1 MKCGDCSFE
10 AAEDFSFC
18 PKCGRKLAA
27 ECPSCGAA
35 ATPGFAFCPRCGTSL
50 GAGAPSAAPAAHAP
64 HAPYAAHA
72 AATRPATETVAE
84 SDRRLATIVFA
95 DLTGFTSLSEGLD
108 PEDVRALQTDL
119 FDELRAAL
127 LRHDAFVEKFVGD
140 AVMAVFGAPTAHEDD
155 PERALRAALEM
166 HQRVAALS
174 ARWQHRLPSPLE
186 LHIGVN
192 TGRVV
197 AGHIGSAAGAAY
209 AVTGDAVNVA
219 SRLQSAAAPGQT
231 LVSRDT
237 HALAQNA
244 FEFEP
249 GGAIEL
255 KGKSHPLVVYRLL
268 GPARETRGEGARG
281 LEAHDLRAPL
291 VGRTDEMTQMRD
303 AVGRAIGGRAQVLS
317 LVGDAGIGKSRLV
330 DECIAQLAN
339 EPASAGTTVRRA
351 ACAAHNVQPYS
362 VIAVFF
368 RQAFDLAPDDSL
380 EVVQDK
386 VEAGLRELG
395 AQAEEI
401 ATGVQMAGYLLG
413 LHALEELRDIE
424 PKRLNRQIS
433 MMLRTVLEYRLRRG
447 SLLLVIEDLQWA
459 DAASLEAL
467 RNMADWLHQRPFMV
481 LVTYRPGFDARDL
494 VVGRAT
500 HTTLRLEPL
509 DPAGIEA
516 ILIAYFGPAAR
527 ESLSKALHARVIE
540 RSGGN
545 PYFLEEILR
554 GLIGGGV
561 LVRGESGWHCTDA
574 ATAIDVPATLE
585 GLLLSRIDQ
594 LAPIERRCLQEAA
607 VLGTVFDA
615 VLLQEVAAGGCDES
629 VLLAL
634 CDAEYLVADSSSSP
648 GSSPNT
654 RGYRFTHVIARD
666 VVYENLLLRRRTEL
680 HGNIGRVLETR
691 KGEAP
696 DRFEDLEA
704 LGHHFSLSD
713 DPARGA
719 RYLVA
724 AGDWAR
730 GMYANDDAIRHYQR
744 AHDTL
749 ASCAQCDRREQL
761 DICERLGDLLGPLG
775 RREEA
780 HRHYESVRRAAQE
793 GSDRI
798 CEARILRKVAG
809 LHWDAGAREP
819 SRACLDAGLA
829 LVKGVENEIETA
841 HLYQEMGRFA
851 FRTGDNQGAIDW
863 AERARAD
870 AEIALGVA
878 QPKSEAQ
885 RDATMAV
892 ANALN
897 TLGAATARLD
907 RPEEAVEYIER
918 SIAIAEAEGLLQ
930 AVCRSYANLGVLYA
944 SFNPGRA
951 IETCKTGLDTAK
963 RIGDLGFQSR
973 LYANLAVAY
982 CALTNQCDIEGLRA
996 AEAAIDLDRQLGQ
1009 LDHLA
1014 VPLVVLAQ
1022 IHQCHGDPAA
1032 ALRYYEEALEL
1043 AENMGEPQLLFPVY
1057 DGLGTLYLDEGDPVK
1072 AETYLIKANEVCERA
1087 GLDRDALVV
1096 LPFLC

>member
-1 MKCGDCSFE
+1 MKCGDCNFE
-10 AAEDFSFC
+10 AAEDFAFC
-18 PKCGRKLAA
+18 PKCGRKLATA
-27 ECPSCGAA
+27 CPSCGAA

-50 GAGAPSAAPAAHAP
+50 GHAAPNL
-64 HAPYAAHA
+64 A
-72 AATRPATETVAE
+72 AATHAAPVRPDTETGAE

-140 AVMAVFGAPTAHEDD
+140 AVMAVFGAPMAHEDD

-166 HQRVAALS
+166 HVRVAALS
-174 ARWQHRLPSPLE
+174 ARWQHRLPRPLE

-197 AGHIGSAAGAAY
+197 AGRIGSATGAAY

-219 SRLQSAAAPGQT
+219 SRLQSAAGPGQT

-237 HALAQNA
+237 HALARNA

-249 GGAIEL
+249 GGEVEL
-255 KGKSHPLVVYRLL
+255 KGKSRPLVVYRLL
-268 GPARETRGEGARG
+268 GPARETRSDGARG

-330 DECIAQLAN
+330 DECIARLAN
-339 EPASAGTTVRRA
+339 DAERAAATVRRT
-351 ACAAHNVQPYS
+351 ACSAHQVQPYS

-368 RQAFDLAPDDSL
+368 REAFDLAPDDGL
-380 EVVQDK
+380 DVVQDK
-386 VEAGLRELG
+386 VEAGLRALG

-401 ATGVQMAGYLLG
+401 ASVAQMAGYLLG

-424 PKRLNRQIS
+424 PKRLNRQIN
-433 MMLRTVLEYRLRRG
+433 MMLRTVLEYRLRQG
-447 SLLLVIEDLQWA
+447 PLVLVIEDLQWA

-481 LVTYRPGFDARDL
+481 LVTFRPGFDARDL
-494 VVGRAT
+494 VFGRAT

-509 DPAGIEA
+509 APADIDA
-516 ILIAYFGPAAR
+516 ILVAYFGAAAR
-527 ESLSKALHARVIE
+527 DCMSRPLHARVVE

-554 GLIGGGV
+554 GLIAGGV
-561 LVRGESGWHCTDA
+561 LVRGESGWRCTDDA
-574 ATAIDVPATLE
+574 KAIDVPATLE

-594 LAPIERRCLQEAA
+594 LAPLERRCLQEAA

-615 VLLQEVAAGGCDES
+615 AVLREIAADGCDES

-634 CDAEYLVADSSSSP
+634 CDAEYLVADS
-648 GSSPNT
+648 GSSAGGAAGA
-654 RGYRFTHVIARD
+654 RRYRFAHVIARD

-680 HGNIGRVLETR
+680 HGHIGRVLETR
-691 KGEAP
+691 KGEGP

-749 ASCAQCDRREQL
+749 ARCAQCDRREQL

-793 GSDRI
+793 THDRI

-819 SRACLDAGLA
+819 SRICLDAGLA
-829 LVKGVENEIETA
+829 LVDGVQNEIETA

-870 AEIALGVA
+870 AEIAFGIA
-878 QPKSEAQ
+878 PQGSEAH

-951 IETCKTGLDTAK
+951 IETCKTGLETAK

-1057 DGLGTLYLDEGDPVK
+1057 DGLGTLYLDEGDPAK
-1072 AETYLIKANEVCERA
+1072 AESYLIKANEVCERA